1 MEFFAVFLL
10 LAWSLVQIIL
20 AFFTIEE
27 QEERDR
33 IIREILVEQEI
44 ASRRMERMERK
55 IDKRKKNNERML
67 KKP

>member
-55 IDKRKKNNERML
+55 IDKRKKNNE
-67 KKP
+67 

>member
-10 LAWSLVQIIL
+10 LAWSLVQIIF

-55 IDKRKKNNERML
+55 IDKRKKNNE
-67 KKP
+67 

>member
-55 IDKRKKNNERML
+55 IDKRNKNNE
-67 KKP
+67 

>member
-44 ASRRMERMERK
+44 TSRRMERMERK
-55 IDKRKKNNERML
+55 IDNRKKNNE
-67 KKP
+67 

>member
-10 LAWSLVQIIL
+10 ISCSLVQITC

-27 QEERDR
+27 LENIER
-33 IIREILVEQEI
+33 IIREILIEQEI

-55 IDKRKKNNERML
+55 IDKRNKNNE
-67 KKP
+67 